1 MAVEVSKLSNGLTI
15 LTDDMPGLESASVG
29 IWVDAGSRHE
39 TLEQQGLSHM
49 LEHMAFKG
57 TERRTARELAE
68 EIEAV
73 GGHLNAA
80 TMHENTSYY
89 ARVLRDDV
97 PLAID
102 ILADI
107 LQNPTFAPEE
117 VAREQGV
124 ILQEIGQAEDTPDDI
139 VFDRLMQVSFEKH
152 ALGRPILGT
161 RESVMGF
168 GATELRGYMDERYH
182 AGSMVL
188 AAAGAVD
195 HAQLVDLAQEKFG
208 HLPAGTINKIESA
221 QFAGGEWR
229 KEKELEQTHLT
240 FAYEGVTYED
250 ADNYT
255 AQVFSSVLGGG
266 MSSRLF
272 QEIREKRG
280 LVYSV
285 FSFNWSFSDTGLFGV
300 YAGTSPGDVK
310 ELVPVMADEVTRM
323 AEDVTDEEAQ
333 RARTQLKAGLVMG
346 METSANRIEQ
356 MARQYMVHGR
366 VLPVHEIIKKV
377 DEVDAKALRAF
388 GQKLLSS
395 PSLAISAIGPLEGLE
410 NTPQLTARFLGGTG
424 TK

>member
-1 MAVEVSKLSNGLTI
+1 MAVEVSKLGNGLTI
-15 LTDDMPGLESASVG
+15 LTDNMPGLESASVG

-107 LQNPTFAPEE
+107 LENPTFSPEE

-161 RESVMGF
+161 RESVMSF
-168 GATELRGYMDERYH
+168 GA
-182 AGSMVL
+182 
-188 AAAGAVD
+188 
-195 HAQLVDLAQEKFG
+195 
-208 HLPAGTINKIESA
+208 
-221 QFAGGEWR
+221 
-229 KEKELEQTHLT
+229 
-240 FAYEGVTYED
+240 
-250 ADNYT
+250 
-255 AQVFSSVLGGG
+255 
-266 MSSRLF
+266 SR
-272 QEIREKRG
+272 I
-280 LVYSV
+280 
-285 FSFNWSFSDTGLFGV
+285 
-300 YAGTSPGDVK
+300 
-310 ELVPVMADEVTRM
+310 
-323 AEDVTDEEAQ
+323 
-333 RARTQLKAGLVMG
+333 ARL
-346 METSANRIEQ
+346 
-356 MARQYMVHGR
+356 HG
-366 VLPVHEIIKKV
+366 
-377 DEVDAKALRAF
+377 
-388 GQKLLSS
+388 
-395 PSLAISAIGPLEGLE
+395 
-410 NTPQLTARFLGGTG
+410 
-424 TK
+424 